1 MNARQAAA
9 VVGGAVA
16 LSLASATTL
25 TDWPPGALAAGGLA
39 LALLLAALVG
49 GGVDKKVRRLS
60 AEVRERDV
68 MEDAL
73 GKFVHS
79 QYVSTLMVDPTALQP
94 GGVQRT
100 VTVLMSDLRGF
111 TGLAERYAPGD
122 FVELLNAYLGRM
134 ADVVNRHG
142 GSVNEFIGDAV
153 LALFGAREGDLH
165 DPVRAAACAADM
177 QQELARFNDEHPEHV
192 DLQMGVGL
200 ATGEVVVGNIGSER
214 RLKFGVVGEA
224 VNLASRVESF
234 TVGGEVLLAHETF
247 ELVRGS
253 VEAEGPQ
260 EVAVKGRSA
269 PLTMWSLQGVGPPYD
284 LVVPKAAA
292 AGGVFDVDL
301 RTYVFTVTGKHV
313 AQVALEASMTGL
325 SADKADLIF
334 ETDNARLFDNIKLRI
349 EVPGGE
355 PLEDLYGKLVAA
367 EALDDGRRRWR
378 VRFTS
383 VPAPSRLGALLPLT
397 PASPPASPP
406 AG

>member
-1 MNARQAAA
+1 MSARQAAA

-16 LSLASATTL
+16 LTLAGAMAL
-25 TDWPPGALAAGGLA
+25 TGWPPGALAAGGLA
-39 LALLLAALVG
+39 LAFTLAALVG
-49 GGVDKKVRRLS
+49 GRVDKQVRRLS
-60 AEVRERDV
+60 AEARERDV

-111 TGLAERYAPGD
+111 TGLAERYEPGD

-134 ADVVNRHG
+134 ADVVSRHG

-153 LALFGAREGDLH
+153 LALFGAREGDEH

-200 ATGEVVVGNIGSER
+200 ASGEVIVGNIGSER

-234 TVGGEVLLAHETF
+234 TVGGEVLLAQETF
-247 ELVRGS
+247 ELVRDS

-269 PLTMWSLQGVGPPYD
+269 PLKMWSLQSVAPPYD
-284 LVVPKAAA
+284 VIVPKAAA
-292 AGGVFDVDL
+292 SGGVFDVDL
-301 RTYVFTVTGKHV
+301 RTYVFKVTGKHV
-313 AQVALEASMTGL
+313 ARVALSASMTGL
-325 SADKADLIF
+325 SADEADLIF
-334 ETDNARLFDNIKLRI
+334 ETDSARLFDNVKLRI
-349 EVPGGE
+349 EVPNGE
-355 PLEDLYGKLVAA
+355 PVEDLYGKLVAA
-367 EALDDGRRRWR
+367 EALADGRRRWR

-383 VPAPSRLGALLPLT
+383 VPSPSRIGALLPLS
-397 PASPPASPP
+397 PAPPP

>member
-1 MNARQAAA
+1 MSARQAAA
-9 VVGGAVA
+9 VVGSAVA
-16 LSLASATTL
+16 LTLGTVMTLA
-25 TDWPPGALAAGGLA
+25 DWPPGVLAAVGLG
-39 LALLLAALVG
+39 LSLVLAALVG
-49 GGVDKKVRRLS
+49 GGVDEEFRRLGEE
-60 AEVRERDV
+60 ARERNV

-111 TGLAERYAPGD
+111 TGLAERYAPGE

-134 ADVVNRHG
+134 ADVVSRHG

-165 DPVRAAACAADM
+165 DPLRAVACAADM

-234 TVGGEVLLAHETF
+234 TVGGEVLLAQETF
-247 ELVRGS
+247 ELVQGS
-253 VEAEGPQ
+253 VEVQGPQ
-260 EVAVKGRSA
+260 KVIVKGRSA
-269 PLTMWSLQGVGPPYD
+269 PLKMWSLQSLGPPYD
-284 LVVPKAAA
+284 LIVPKAAA
-292 AGGVFDVDL
+292 EGGVFTVDL
-301 RTYVFTVTGKHV
+301 RAFVFKVTGNHV
-313 AQVALEASMTGL
+313 ARVALEASMTGL
-325 SADKADLIF
+325 SADKADLVF
-334 ETDNARLFDNIKLRI
+334 EADTARLFDNIKLRI
-349 EVPGGE
+349 DVPGEE
-355 PLEDLYGKLVAA
+355 PLDDVYGKLVAT

-383 VPAPSRLGALLPLT
+383 VPTPSRLGALLPLT
-397 PASPPASPP
+397 PTPPP